1 MSAFRSGED
10 AAAAW
15 DGVTHGA
22 VGTLEKT
29 HAFVFPSGFHCVFS
43 LFSFPGLWLTM
54 F

>member
-29 HAFVFPSGFHCVFS
+29 HAFVFLQDFIV
-43 LFSFPGLWLTM
+43 SFLYSVSQVYG
-54 F
+54 